1 MNYMRTVHDFGHCGE
16 KASTDYGF
24 SWVSECVKSPKFTGP
39 CPDSDKPVPCSDG
52 QCYTDYIACLRA
64 VVVEEETAAL
74 PQTAAAG
81 LLGGLGFGFDPDGTP
96 LLAPPPHADGAEH
109 EFELSKA
116 GRKRVG
122 DAATH

>member
-1 MNYMRTVHDFGHCGE
+1 M
-16 KASTDYGF
+16 
-24 SWVSECVKSPKFTGP
+24 
-39 CPDSDKPVPCSDG
+39 
-52 QCYTDYIACLRA
+52 LRA

-74 PQTAAAG
+74 LSTAG
-81 LLGGLGFGFDPDGTP
+81 LLGRLGFGFDADGATP

-116 GRKRVG
+116 GRKRAG